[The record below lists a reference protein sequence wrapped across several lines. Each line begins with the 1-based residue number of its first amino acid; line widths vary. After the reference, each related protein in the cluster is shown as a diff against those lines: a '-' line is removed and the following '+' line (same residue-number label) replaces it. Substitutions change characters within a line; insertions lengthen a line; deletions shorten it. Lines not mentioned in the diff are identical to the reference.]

1 MLSALTLLRW
11 PHPPA
16 EQFNR
21 NMATKLVPPPTL
33 PAASPQLH
41 LMSPPPPN
49 LLLSRLPT
57 NKRACRRRMSAPEGV
72 ITREVERQRWVK
84 EVREQEQEGGVGETT
99 SIPSI
104 VTALPSICW
113 LGNYHVNHTEVK
125 AYKAPT
131 KEARGRVN
139 EWEKDSVRQNG
150 QV

>member
-1 MLSALTLLRW
+1 
-11 PHPPA
+11 
-16 EQFNR
+16 
-21 NMATKLVPPPTL
+21 
-33 PAASPQLH
+33 
-41 LMSPPPPN
+41 
-49 LLLSRLPT
+49 
-57 NKRACRRRMSAPEGV
+57 MSAPEGV